1 MLFSLQCPWANMLP
15 KVYYYSDTRVFWRT
29 PNRNETFFFFKES
42 GDTEPIGS
50 CFKQSPFCPTTQQRY
65 QCIGMTAHVCVSDS
79 FQFRKGT
86 DCTGEPVANQLHHN
100 VPWSLCRTGTCV
112 HISAARSISAWWSR
126 NLGTASVVYLI
137 DPISICCTC
146 SQSSLCTSKKINSA
160 ILGRETRS

>member
-1 MLFSLQCPWANMLP
+1 MLFSLQCQWANMLP

-29 PNRNETFFFFKES
+29 PNRNETFFLKES

-65 QCIGMTAHVCVSDS
+65 QGIGMTAHVCVSDS
-79 FQFRKGT
+79 FQYRKGT

-100 VPWSLCRTGTCV
+100 VPCSLCRTGTCL